1 MHTQNIDKGETLNE
15 PGVMFII
22 ILKGITFKT
31 TILPFPLKPLL
42 ITTELLGVIC
52 TDTKCIIG
60 LMYYWKVDLC
70 FNSSL
75 LVVVSTCIC
84 LIKKR

>member
-31 TILPFPLKPLL
+31 TILPFPFPFLL
-42 ITTELLGVIC
+42 QLNFWVLFALIP
-52 TDTKCIIG
+52 KCIMG